1 MPYLKVSIEG
11 LKEFK
16 DLLRKNPSLEK
27 TIPDMTLGILQI
39 NNVIEKRQKELYNA
53 PGSVSSVF
61 LGKSVKPASLGKTF
75 LTYGLQ
81 YKDVPI
87 LLSQYPKNALEL
99 GTVVESKAPLRKG
112 GELGWVKWT
121 KDRWPYGRELRLKLR
136 KDKPAKFVRRSKRS
150 KFKGFLQHGKVYART
165 TDKTWKQYPSKGK
178 KGIRNPIVQVYG
190 PSLATIALALSRDDK
205 VVKNAIENILPD
217 ILIESLKKQI

>member
-27 TIPDMTLGILQI
+27 TIPDMTVGILQV

-87 LLSQYPKNALEL
+87 PLQKYPISIQASN
-99 GTVVESKAPLRKG
+99 TFSKAPLRIGGKDTLTRVRWKKG
-112 GELGWVKWT
+112 KWSKEVWVKI
-121 KDRWPYGRELRLKLR
+121 R
-136 KDKPAKFVRRSKRS
+136 KDKKEKIARRGTSGY
-150 KFKGFLQHGKVYART
+150 KGFLGHGALMAR
-165 TDKTWKQYPSKGK
+165 KQKATWNVFPTKGV
-178 KGIRNPIVQVYG
+178 KGIRARTSLLFG
-190 PSLATIALALSRDDK
+190 PSLATLAISLTKNDK
-205 VVKNAIENILPD
+205 VVKDAIENILPD